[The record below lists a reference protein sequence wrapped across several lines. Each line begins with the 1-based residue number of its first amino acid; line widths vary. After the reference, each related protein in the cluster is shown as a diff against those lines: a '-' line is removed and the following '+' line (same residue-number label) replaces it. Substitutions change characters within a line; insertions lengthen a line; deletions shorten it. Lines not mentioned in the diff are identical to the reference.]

1 MEILSSIA
9 VAAGA
14 SVTMGLWYRYRRKQA
29 WRQLARKRGL
39 QVLHGGIQGLPELHG
54 ELEGHSVRIWVREM
68 EPTVQFT
75 VVDAGDQTLTRPGFE
90 RDLPAL
96 TGLLDEALR
105 RARYAE
111 EDRAGPSVS
120 QR

>member
-39 QVLHGGIQGLPELHG
+39 VVRGGGVKGLPELEG
-54 ELEGHSVRIWVREM
+54 ELDGHSVRIWVREM

-75 VVDAGDQTLTRPGFE
+75 VVDAGDQTVTRPGFE
-90 RDLPAL
+90 RDLAAL
-96 TGLLDEALR
+96 TGMLDEALR

-111 EDRAGPSVS
+111 EDRAAPGPRPV
-120 QR
+120 